1 MAKKDQQKDGD
12 VRISKK
18 FPKEVPVPLS
28 DEEIRAKEHLIRQ
41 NLSTIA
47 NLEEDMKPFKDK
59 RKAKVDENHQLRK
72 ECEDKKADQET
83 HVFNEFHFKQNL
95 VIVKVHETGAEVE
108 RRPMTEEERQEE
120 FSDLLRPKAGESDET
135 GDEPAN

>member
-1 MAKKDQQKDGD
+1 MAAKKEKDGD
-12 VRISKK
+12 VRVSKK

-41 NLSTIA
+41 NLSAIA

-59 RKAKVDENHQLRK
+59 RKAKVDENHKLRK
-72 ECEDKKADQET
+72 ECEDKKANQET
-83 HVFNEFHFKQNL
+83 YVFNEFHFKQNM
-95 VIVKVHETGAEVE
+95 VVVKLHETGAEVD

-120 FSDLLRPKAGESDET
+120 FGDLLGPKPSEEDE
-135 GDEPAN
+135 GGNGPAN